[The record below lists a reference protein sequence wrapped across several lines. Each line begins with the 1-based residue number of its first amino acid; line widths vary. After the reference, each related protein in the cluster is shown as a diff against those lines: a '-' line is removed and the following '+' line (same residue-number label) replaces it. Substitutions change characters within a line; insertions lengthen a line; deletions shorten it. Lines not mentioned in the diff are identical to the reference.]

1 MLKFID
7 HNIVF
12 QEVPNEIS
20 LAINI
25 SNCPLR
31 CKSCH
36 SPQLQED
43 IGIFLTEDI
52 ILNIIEKYDK
62 AITCICFMGGD
73 SEPSEIENL
82 AVFVKSIDP
91 NLKIAWYSGKQK
103 LPKAFQLKYFNFI
116 KLGPYKEKYG
126 GLGSPDTNQSFYK
139 IIDDELI
146 DMTFLFRKERI

>member
-12 QEVPNEIS
+12 QEVPNEVS

-31 CKSCH
+31 CKICH

>member
-7 HNIVF
+7 YNIVF

-36 SPQLQED
+36 SPQLQKD
-43 IGIFLTEDI
+43 IGFCLTQDT
-52 ILNIIEKYDK
+52 ILNIIEKYDR

-73 SEPSEIENL
+73 SESLEIEKL
-82 AVFVKSIDP
+82 ATFVKSINP
-91 NLKIAWYSGKQK
+91 KLKVAWYSGKQK
-103 LPKAFQLKYFNFI
+103 LPKAFKFKNFNFI

-126 GLGSPDTNQSFYK
+126 GLDSLNTNQRFYK

>member
-12 QEVPNEIS
+12 QEVPNEVS

-31 CKSCH
+31 CKNCH

-43 IGIFLTEDI
+43 IGFCLTQDAILYI
-52 ILNIIEKYDK
+52 IKKYNR

-73 SEPSEIENL
+73 SEPLEIEKL
-82 AVFVKSIDP
+82 AIFVKSITP
-91 NLKIAWYSGKQK
+91 KLKIAWYSGKQK
-103 LPKAFQLKYFNFI
+103 LPKAFQIKYFDFI
-116 KLGPYKEKYG
+116 KLGPYKGKYG
-126 GLGSPDTNQSFYK
+126 GLDSLDTNQRFYK

>member
-7 HNIVF
+7 YNIVF
-12 QEVPNEIS
+12 QEVPNEVS

-36 SPQLQED
+36 SLQLQED
-43 IGIFLTEDI
+43 IGIVITQGI
-52 ILNIIEKYDK
+52 ILNIIEKYEK

-73 SEPSEIENL
+73 SEPSEVKKL
-82 AVFVKSIDP
+82 AVFVKSINP
-91 NLKIAWYSGKQK
+91 KLKVAWYSGKQK
-103 LPKAFQLKYFNFI
+103 LPKAFQFKYFDFI

-126 GLGSPDTNQSFYK
+126 GLDSPNTNQRFYK
-139 IIDDELI
+139 IIEDEMI
-146 DMTFLFRKERI
+146 DMTFLFRKARI